1 MSTAS
6 IYSQH
11 EENTQWVNKLQ
22 FYRDELQILNGRL
35 EEITTK
41 NNQEEVLKEVEHF
54 QNQWIIQRNNI
65 DEILHKVNENERSL
79 QEEINSNPVAV
90 DHRKVEYHAEE
101 KNLVEGFEKN
111 FNDLRED
118 FNRFASKW
126 M

>member
-41 NNQEEVLKEVEHF
+41 NNQPEVLKEVEHF

-65 DEILHKVNENERSL
+65 DEILHKVNENERAL
-79 QEEINSNPVAV
+79 QEEINNNPVAV
-90 DHRKVEYHAEE
+90 DHRKMEYHAEE
-101 KNLVEGFEKN
+101 KNLMDGFEKN
-111 FNDLRED
+111 FNDLRDD

>member
-35 EEITTK
+35 EEITAK
-41 NNQEEVLKEVEHF
+41 NNQPEVLKEVEHF

-90 DHRKVEYHAEE
+90 DHRKMEYHAEE

>member
-11 EENTQWVNKLQ
+11 EENTQWVSKLQ
-22 FYRDELQILNGRL
+22 FYRDELQLLNGRL
-35 EEITTK
+35 EEIATK
-41 NNQEEVLKEVEHF
+41 NNQAEVLKEVEHF

-79 QEEINSNPVAV
+79 QDEIKSNPVAV
-90 DHRKVEYHAEE
+90 DHRKMEYHAVE
-101 KNLVEGFEKN
+101 KELIEGFEKN
-111 FNDLRED
+111 FNELRSD

>member
-35 EEITTK
+35 EEIATK
-41 NNQEEVLKEVEHF
+41 NNQPEVLKEVEHF

-65 DEILHKVNENERSL
+65 DEILHKVNENERTL
-79 QEEINSNPVAV
+79 QDEINSNPVAV
-90 DHRKVEYHAEE
+90 DHRKMEYHAEE
-101 KNLVEGFEKN
+101 KNLVDGFEKN

>member
-11 EENTQWVNKLQ
+11 EENIQWVNKLQ

-35 EEITTK
+35 EEITAK
-41 NNQEEVLKEVEHF
+41 NNQPEVLKEVEHF

-90 DHRKVEYHAEE
+90 DHRKMEYHAEE
-101 KNLVEGFEKN
+101 KELIEGFEKN
-111 FNDLRED
+111 FNELRSD